1 MVIDIFNA
9 NFIQIIIC
17 IGATPAAGGCRRIR
31 RFLLCISFV

>member
-9 NFIQIIIC
+9 NFIQIIC
-17 IGATPAAGGCRRIR
+17 IGVTPAAGGCRRIR